1 MGRRKSIEEEE
12 VESEVGE
19 QMDLIDVSPE
29 NLAGIKPV
37 AKKYRAAV
45 KKRMA
50 AGEVEQE
57 SKQELLAMVL
67 AGVTEGKITRLP
79 DGSIRFK
86 CDGMTISVTPR
97 DELVKVKEEGGD
109 EE

>member
-12 VESEVGE
+12 LESTAGD

-29 NLAGIKPV
+29 TLAEIKPLAREYRKVVKQRVKIQAKETDLKQQILDLIKGANLA
-37 AKKYRAAV
+37 
-45 KKRMA
+45 
-50 AGEVEQE
+50 
-57 SKQELLAMVL
+57 
-67 AGVTEGKITRLP
+67 RLP

-109 EE
+109 EDE